1 MIYLDPFIIE
11 FVSGNTL
18 TVALSLALLKG
29 IAKIVPG
36 VWDDKIVT
44 LIAKMFGMI
53 PHSIPTSTI
62 GNKKK

>member
-1 MIYLDPFIIE
+1 MIHLDPFIIE

-62 GNKKK
+62 DNKKK